1 MTIFWRSLFFLLV
14 LGNLLF
20 FAWSQGHFGR
30 IDDGREPQRYGH
42 QLTPDKLRVS
52 RLDEAPA
59 APPATD
65 ICRVVGGLKLADARQ
80 LEEKAHAEEAAN
92 VANGL
97 RFAVKPVEMPP
108 GHWVHIPPLDNKAA
122 VDKKLLELKQRGV
135 ADAEPLLAE
144 GADRF
149 AISFGMFDTAEA
161 AAAHLQALTKRG
173 VRSAIIQTRERPAEK
188 AQLEAHGPQET
199 LLKRLPELL
208 SSLGAASTTLEECPN
223 EKQP

>member
-30 IDDGREPQRYGH
+30 IDDGREPQRYDH
-42 QLTPDKLRVS
+42 QLAPDKLRVS
-52 RLDEAPA
+52 HLAEPPA
-59 APPATD
+59 APPMTD
-65 ICRVVGGLKLADARQ
+65 ICRLVGGLSVADAHQ
-80 LEEKAHAEEAAN
+80 LEEKARADE

-97 RFAVKPVEMPP
+97 SFAIKPVEMPP

-122 VDKKLLELKQRGV
+122 VDKKLIELKQRDIT
-135 ADAEPLLAE
+135 DAEPLLGE

-149 AISFGMFDTAEA
+149 AISLGMFDTAEE
-161 AAAHLQALTKRG
+161 AAAHLQALLKRG
-173 VRSAIIQTRERPAEK
+173 VRSATIQTRARPAEET
-188 AQLEAHGPQET
+188 QVEARGPQET

-208 SSLGAASTTLEECPN
+208 NSLGAASSAIEECPN
-223 EKQP
+223 EKLP